1 MRRALIMLG
10 EVVLLGGSILVFR
23 SVWML
28 LDQYFGDSNLW
39 PLLVVG
45 MVFAVLGLLLIN
57 YEVKCQMKDLK
68 KTGVTI

>member
-1 MRRALIMLG
+1 MRLTLIMLG

-28 LDQYFGDSNLW
+28 LDQYFGNSNLW

-45 MVFAVLGLLLIN
+45 MVLAVLGLLLIN
-57 YEVKCQMKDLK
+57 YEVKCEMKDPK
-68 KTGVTI
+68 KTG

>member
-1 MRRALIMLG
+1 MRLILIMLG

-28 LDQYFGDSNLW
+28 LDQYFGNSNLW

-45 MVFAVLGLLLIN
+45 MVLAVIGLLLMN
-57 YEVKCQMKDLK
+57 HEVKCEMKELK
-68 KTGVTI
+68 KTG